1 MLKTS
6 IRFFEDVPVRAVWD
20 DSTSKWWYCA
30 ADIAEALTKSKNPRV
45 YWATIKRRNPQL
57 IAICKQLKLT
67 ATDGKKYATDV
78 VDDEGVNTVLA
89 VLPSK
94 KTDVFMKWLK
104 DMGTTLDEK
113 SKQKAYELFESGLIK
128 DIEVGTVKGLQQIHA
143 YIFGGLYDFAG
154 QIRTVNIAKGGFAFA
169 PAMFLTENLAQIE
182 KMPEDSLE
190 NIVNKYVEM
199 NVAHP
204 FREGNGRS
212 TRIWLDMMLKK
223 NLGKCVDW
231 SKIEKR
237 AYLQAMQ
244 KSPVDASHIFRLIDG
259 ALTTE
264 IDNREIF
271 LKGID
276 YSYYYEEAD
285 E

>member
-20 DSTSKWWYCA
+20 NETSKWWYAA
-30 ADIAEALTKSKNPRV
+30 ADIAGALTKSKNPRV

-67 ATDGKKYATDV
+67 ASDGKKYATDV
-78 VDDEGVNTVLA
+78 VDDEGVNIVLA
-89 VLPSK
+89 LLPGK
-94 KTDVFMKWLK
+94 KAAVFTKWLK

-128 DIEVGTVKGLQQIHA
+128 DIE
-143 YIFGGLYDFAG
+143 YDFAG

-169 PAMFLTENLAQIE
+169 PAMFLKENLARIE
-182 KMPEDSLE
+182 RMPADSFE
-190 NIVNKYVEM
+190 NIVSKYVEM

-212 TRIWLDMMLKK
+212 ARIWLYLMLKK

-231 SKIEKR
+231 SRIEKKD
-237 AYLQAMQ
+237 YLQAMQ
-244 KSPVDASHIFRLIDG
+244 ESPVDARHIFRLIEG
-259 ALTTE
+259 ALTTK
-264 IDNREIF
+264 IDDRGI
-271 LKGID
+271 LMKGID
-276 YSYYYEEAD
+276 YSYYYEEAG

>member
-6 IRFFEDVPVRAVWD
+6 IRFFEDVPVRVVWD
-20 DSTSKWWYCA
+20 NETSKWWYAA

-67 ATDGKKYATDV
+67 APDGKKYATDV
-78 VDDEGVNTVLA
+78 VDDEGVNIVLA
-89 VLPSK
+89 LLPGK
-94 KTDVFMKWLK
+94 KAAVFTKWLK

-128 DIEVGTVKGLQQIHA
+128 DIEVGTVKGLRQIHA

-169 PAMFLTENLAQIE
+169 PAMFLKENLAHIE
-182 KMPEDSLE
+182 RMPEDSLE
-190 NIVNKYVEM
+190 NIVSKYVEM

-212 TRIWLDMMLKK
+212 TRIWLDLMLKK

-231 SKIEKR
+231 SRIEKKD
-237 AYLQAMQ
+237 YLQAMRE
-244 KSPVDASHIFRLIDG
+244 SPVDARHIFRLIEG
-259 ALTTE
+259 ALTTK
-264 IDNREIF
+264 IDDRGI
-271 LKGID
+271 LMKGID
-276 YSYYYEEAD
+276 YSYYYEEAG